1 MTSTTGFKQGRQ
13 TALIVTTTA
22 GLEGAA
28 RRELTRL
35 LPDLEARSLPLRG
48 NLLVLTEVPEE
59 EAIACIT
66 AGDTECVAQ
75 VIPVQRAAPVGSAE
89 GTFPEVAAA
98 AAEIG
103 RLAPGSTFVVR
114 ARRRGTHEWSTR
126 ELERGVALALEK
138 LTGAVGEY
146 EKDSQWHVSVQVY
159 QDRAYVGVNPP
170 AHMVAREPRR
180 KRKYAPGER
189 PLNRAQWKIQEALA
203 TFQIELSPG
212 AEVLD
217 LGSAPGG
224 WVSVL
229 CERAGRVV
237 AVDPADL
244 DPKVASRANVEH
256 FRCRAETLASRDD
269 LQGRFHLLTCDMNLD
284 PADSARIVCLL
295 APLLRAG
302 APAIMTVKYVS
313 PHRRRHER
321 EARAILAEQYEE
333 IRMKRLPHNAKETT
347 AAMHR
352 KGAGGAAP
360 K

>member
-1 MTSTTGFKQGRQ
+1 MTSPTGFKRGRE

-22 GLEGAA
+22 GLEGMA

-48 NLLVLTEVPEE
+48 NLLVLTGASEE
-59 EAIACIT
+59 AAIACI
-66 AGDTECVAQ
+66 AEGDTECVAQ
-75 VIPVQRAAPVGSAE
+75 VIPVQRAVTLGSAE
-89 GTFPEVAAA
+89 EAFPAVAAA
-98 AAEIG
+98 AAETG

-114 ARRRGTHEWSTR
+114 ARRRGTHAWSTR
-126 ELERGVALALEK
+126 ELERGAALELEK

-146 EKDSQWHVSVQVY
+146 ERESQWHVSIQVY
-159 QDRAYVGVNPP
+159 QDRAYVGVNLP

-203 TFQIELSPG
+203 TFGIELSPQ

-229 CERAGRVV
+229 SERAGRVV
-237 AVDPADL
+237 AVDPAEL
-244 DPKVASRANVEH
+244 DAGIASRPNVEH
-256 FRCRAETLASRDD
+256 LRCRAEALTAREDFR
-269 LQGRFHLLTCDMNLD
+269 GRFHLLTSDMNVD
-284 PADSARIVCLL
+284 PAEAARVLCLL
-295 APLLRAG
+295 APLLREG

-313 PHRRRHER
+313 AQRRRHER
-321 EARAILAEQYEE
+321 EARDILAQEYEG
-333 IRMKRLPHNAKETT
+333 IRMRRLPHNAKETT
-347 AAMHR
+347 AAMYR
-352 KGAGGAAP
+352 KGGGGAAP
-360 K
+360 N